1 MPTPHA
7 RLRTDAAHN
16 VERIVSAAQRVFTR
30 KGATCAM
37 EDVASEAGVGIATVY
52 RRFATKESLVRTVLE
67 RRFADVVDNAIQ
79 RAQFESDARQSMR
92 IALEG
97 AIRFIVDD
105 PNTIDAA
112 ANSGVMTMD
121 MAHQFFEPV
130 GNLLRRGQDAD
141 VFRNDLVAADIP
153 RIVLMLAGTLVSFD
167 RGADGWCRYVDLVL
181 DVMCETRTGLSAPS
195 AVRAHGPSGLAA
207 LAT

>member
-1 MPTPHA
+1 
-7 RLRTDAAHN
+7 
-16 VERIVSAAQRVFTR
+16 
-30 KGATCAM
+30 
-37 EDVASEAGVGIATVY
+37 VY
-52 RRFATKESLVRTVLE
+52 RRFATKDSLLRAVLE

-79 RAQFESDARQSMR
+79 RAQFESDARESMR

-97 AIRFIVDD
+97 AMRFIVDD

-121 MAHQFFEPV
+121 MADQLFEPV

-141 VFRNDLVAADIP
+141 VFRKDLVAEDIP

-167 RGADGWCRYVDLVL
+167 RGSDGWCRYVELVL
-181 DVMCETRTGLSAPS
+181 DMMCETHTGLTAAS
-195 AVRAHGPSGLAA
+195 AVRAHGPPGLVGP
-207 LAT
+207 AT